1 MQVVVVKKESL
12 YKYPFPN
19 QLISTYWIKDYDEF
33 GNERDLISIE
43 QNNNSWVM
51 ISNDKCRI
59 IDNNKEEKSVALTLN
74 KFYQLKIASK
84 DSQIMALIY
93 VCNENDSTYESY
105 YIEDGEYT
113 IGSSPNQNIIMNNN
127 IVSGEHAILTK
138 QNNKYLIQSKDINY

>member
-1 MQVVVVKKESL
+1 MMNLVM
-12 YKYPFPN
+12 N
-19 QLISTYWIKDYDEF
+19 
-33 GNERDLISIE
+33 LISIE
-43 QNNNSWVM
+43 QLNNSWVM

-59 IDNNKEEKSVALTLN
+59 IDNNKEEKSVAITLN
-74 KFYQLKIASK
+74 KFYQLKIMSK
-84 DSQIMALIY
+84 NSETIAFIY

-138 QNNKYLIQSKDINY
+138 QNNKYLIQFICNY